1 MYSEDV
7 NFHLQSLRDA
17 PPPPIMYTG
26 IIYPGNPEEDE
37 EEEEA
42 KERNNAP
49 ASPSLSSIT
58 HHRRAVYTKET
69 SPTARPIRE
78 LSIMQNFVE
87 AGLIFRRRIYRSAY

>member
-26 IIYPGNPEEDE
+26 IIYPGNPEEEED

-42 KERNNAP
+42 KERNKRP
-49 ASPSLSSIT
+49 RFPFLPPRSLIT
-58 HHRRAVYTKET
+58 GERFTQKGLRR
-69 SPTARPIRE
+69 PLDR
-78 LSIMQNFVE
+78 
-87 AGLIFRRRIYRSAY
+87 